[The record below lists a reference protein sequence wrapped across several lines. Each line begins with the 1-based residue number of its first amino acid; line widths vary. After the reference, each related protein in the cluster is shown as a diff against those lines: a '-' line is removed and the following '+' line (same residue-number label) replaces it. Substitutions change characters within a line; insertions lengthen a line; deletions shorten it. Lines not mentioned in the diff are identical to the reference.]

1 VPDQLGAVQR
11 PVQTI
16 SADGLFGLVTGVMLI
31 GSGVARTVAVEA
43 HSKAS
48 DVVSLG
54 RIDRFALDPVLNRPL
69 GMHPIALAG
78 LEMRAFLEATGRTVE
93 ACAEVAERN
102 RRHARSNPRV
112 VGPVVDPP
120 ARPLAD
126 PLTSDQAAE
135 PSDGCVVLVLADAD
149 DAGARSAAATV
160 TVDGVGWSQDAPSLE
175 SRSWDRAA
183 YAERAVADAYRRAG
197 ATPADV
203 DVAEVDDRFAY
214 KQLQHLDAAGLA
226 HLDPARVNA
235 SGGALGEGDLREANG
250 LARALACVE
259 RLRAGEGS
267 TALALGWRGLPSS
280 SGAAVVMRRG

>member
-1 VPDQLGAVQR
+1 
-11 PVQTI
+11 
-16 SADGLFGLVTGVMLI
+16 
-31 GSGVARTVAVEA
+31 
-43 HSKAS
+43 
-48 DVVSLG
+48 
-54 RIDRFALDPVLNRPL
+54 
-69 GMHPIALAG
+69 
-78 LEMRAFLEATGRTVE
+78 
-93 ACAEVAERN
+93 
-102 RRHARSNPRV
+102 
-112 VGPVVDPP
+112 VVDPP

-135 PSDGCVVLVLADAD
+135 PTDGCVVLVLADAD
-149 DAGARSAAATV
+149 AAGTGPSTTV
-160 TVDGVGWSQDAPSLE
+160 TVDGVGWNQDAPSLE
-175 SRSWDRAA
+175 SRTWDRAT

-197 ATPADV
+197 VTPADV
-203 DVAEVDDRFAY
+203 EVAEVDDRFAY

-226 HLDPARVNA
+226 DLDPGRVNT